1 MTNPDTSAEAEANPW
16 ALDEI
21 NARIASGDID
31 VDPIQTFPQESSM
44 RMEIEALSR
53 DLEAMRA
60 EREEAIKIL
69 EGVAIPL
76 AAGFPDE
83 GDTLVRRAK
92 RVADGLE
99 IHSQGTIDLIDR
111 MSDRSKVAE
120 VERDAAI
127 ARAEQAEADADSWKT
142 RADLSQAAIAAAMMG
157 AYKEGWSD
165 GAANCHHDRNETPD
179 DGWLISDTYKS
190 IPADAAAA
198 LEAVKTQ
205 VRDDTVR
212 SAAIAAGNAI
222 VAIAAGA
229 DPDISPLRKQMLR
242 VKIEKAV
249 KAALTR
255 DA

>member
-1 MTNPDTSAEAEANPW
+1 MTNPDTSAEAGANPW

-31 VDPIQTFPQESSM
+31 VDPIQTFPTEISM

-127 ARAEQAEADADSWKT
+127 ARAEQAETQVVELEAE
-142 RADLSQAAIAAAMMG
+142 RAEIGKASVALLDELVAYLSQNASAH
-157 AYKEGWSD
+157 KEALAGLKT
-165 GAANCHHDRNETPD
+165 AR
-179 DGWLISDTYKS
+179 
-190 IPADAAAA
+190 AA
-198 LEAVKTQ
+198 LSQEV
-205 VRDDTVR
+205 
-212 SAAIAAGNAI
+212 G
-222 VAIAAGA
+222 
-229 DPDISPLRKQMLR
+229 
-242 VKIEKAV
+242 E
-249 KAALTR
+249 
-255 DA
+255 